1 MKKQTALTMA
11 LLIALAGLAACSAK
25 RERQSENEI
34 IEKYNETELDEF
46 AENSQSTVKSVTFIG
61 EEKAKELAAARAG
74 VAVATIDFKK
84 IELDEDD
91 GVWKYE
97 TNFSHNGTL
106 YQAEINAENGEIIE
120 WKIDEEE

>member
-11 LLIALAGLAACSAK
+11 LLIALGGLAACSAK
-25 RERQSENEI
+25 KERQSENETALQI
-34 IEKYNETELDEF
+34 TQSEFDEF
-46 AENSQSTVKSVTFIG
+46 SENVPPTAKTVTFIG

-91 GVWKYE
+91 GIWKYE
-97 TNFSHNGTL
+97 TEFSHNGTA
-106 YQAEINAENGEIIE
+106 YEAEVNAENG
-120 WKIDEEE
+120 

>member
-11 LLIALAGLAACSAK
+11 LLIALGGLAACSAK
-25 RERQSENEI
+25 KERESENTINAQITESGF
-34 IEKYNETELDEF
+34 ENFNENVPAT
-46 AENSQSTVKSVTFIG
+46 SKTVTFIG

-91 GVWKYE
+91 GIWKYE
-97 TNFSHNGTL
+97 TEFSHNGTS
-106 YQAEINAENGEIIE
+106 YEAEVNAENGEIIE
-120 WKIDEEE
+120 WKVNET